1 MKKLILLLLFILLVS
16 FGQSVIYDGIKLNG
30 FDDMVKME
38 NELMW
43 YNQDSSIQV
52 VPLGALNYLDA
63 EIIEIAKT
71 GNEMVELLDYTE
83 ISDIQNNLIPYAVF
97 KLTDS
102 YSNQRGAIGFQIQTV
117 VQKQNNYYKLITLIF
132 SKEKEEKDKERII
145 VRVIGYMDKL
155 IKQVL
160 IE

>member
-1 MKKLILLLLFILLVS
+1 MKKLILLLLFITPFLTL
-16 FGQSVIYDGIKLNG
+16 GQSVIYDGIKLNG
-30 FDDMVKME
+30 FDGMVKMK

-43 YNQDSSIQV
+43 YNQDSSIQII
-52 VPLGALNYLDA
+52 PLGALNYSDA

-71 GNEMVELLDYTE
+71 GNEWVELLNYTE

-117 VQKQNNYYKLITLIF
+117 LQKENNYYKLITLIF
-132 SKEKEEKDKERII
+132 SKEKEEKDIERIY
-145 VRVIGYMDKL
+145 VRVIGYMEEL
-155 IKQVL
+155 MKQIL
-160 IE
+160 R